1 MNASLVFQSAAASD
15 VGRKRTLNEDA
26 VLDRPEIGLWAVA
39 DGMGGHGGGDV
50 ASHAIVEGLSR
61 IGAPTSAP
69 QLLDD
74 FEARVGE
81 AHDAMRTLAELRGG
95 GVVGSTLAALLIH
108 DANYACVWCGDSRV
122 YRLRDGAFEQ
132 LSHDHSEVQELVDRG
147 VLDKA
152 EAKTWPRANVVTR
165 AVGASEQPELEIVD
179 GRVSPGDRFLICSDG
194 LTAHV
199 EDAEIAERLGAPE
212 PRRVCDELVALTLER
227 GARDNVSVVTIF
239 CDANNLTVKM
249 DAPFSRPGAPPI

>member
-1 MNASLVFQSAAASD
+1 MNASLVFRSAAATD

-26 VLDRPEIGLWAVA
+26 VVDRPEIGVWAVA
-39 DGMGGHGGGDV
+39 DGMGGHGGGDA
-50 ASHAIVEGLSR
+50 ASRALVDGLARMS
-61 IGAPTSAP
+61 APTSAP
-69 QLLDD
+69 ALLDD